1 MITEHAALTK
11 FELMVLNSTGV
22 TIKAIA
28 QPIYDIGQ
36 SAFYYSIPTEPNN
49 GRNTNWILF
58 AMLTLEDFSK
68 ITTDEAAQYL
78 FDRYMLKLL

>member
-1 MITEHAALTK
+1 MITEHDALTK

-22 TIKAIA
+22 TIKAVA

-36 SAFYYSIPTEPNN
+36 SAFYYHISNATNN
-49 GRNTNWILF
+49 GVIPNWVLF
-58 AMLTLEDFSK
+58 TMLTFEDFSK